1 MFGLPAFPKLILIV
15 VVIAAVWYFF
25 RRTQVTKRRNDDQVR
40 GGGGGAAPAQK
51 NAKPVEDMVQCPS
64 CGAYVPA
71 GTKCSC
77 GKS

>member
-1 MFGLPAFPKLILIV
+1 MFGLPAFPKLVLIV

-25 RRTQVTKRRNDDQVR
+25 RRTQVTKRQNDEQVR
-40 GGGGGAAPAQK
+40 GGGGAAPAQK